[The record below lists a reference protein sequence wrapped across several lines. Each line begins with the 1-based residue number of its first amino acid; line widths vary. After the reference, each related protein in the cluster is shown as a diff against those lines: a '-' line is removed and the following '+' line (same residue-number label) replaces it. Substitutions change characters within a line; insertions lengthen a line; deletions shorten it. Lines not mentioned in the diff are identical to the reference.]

1 MKTEIKQQVTNENNI
16 TVNID
21 QDPMKQLLYWCQ
33 TSYKL
38 QVQCFS
44 SAIIF
49 TIQPNYSSTNRA
61 SRASEYYVQIEV
73 SSSRVFPSPAT
84 NPFLIFCRS
93 IYRKMRRWDFNKISQ
108 GQLMQSEDFSALWEA
123 RGKNLQVDHYINCF
137 TINIKARW
145 KLCLTLRLCVCF
157 GITLQIFIY
166 WFPCRNNLLAMLE
179 ADISSSN
186 NFGLCSEWFEATGGS
201 L

>member
-1 MKTEIKQQVTNENNI
+1 MYLFQRVSVLQLVINN
-16 TVNID
+16 N
-21 QDPMKQLLYWCQ
+21 QQLLI
-33 TSYKL
+33 L
-38 QVQCFS
+38 
-44 SAIIF
+44 
-49 TIQPNYSSTNRA
+49 
-61 SRASEYYVQIEV
+61 
-73 SSSRVFPSPAT
+73 
-84 NPFLIFCRS
+84 CRS
-93 IYRKMRRWDFNKISQ
+93 TYRKMRRWDFNKISQ

-157 GITLQIFIY
+157 GVTLQIFIH
-166 WFPCRNNLLAMLE
+166 WFPCRNNFLAMLE

-201 L
+201 VVAEESICLRCGGGGFLSDKTL